1 MWHEKRDTMQ
11 HYKST
16 LQVLKASFR
25 NKMKRDQFY
34 HILRSLHFSDNENEL
49 NKTDENYEW

>member
-1 MWHEKRDTMQ
+1 
-11 HYKST
+11 
-16 LQVLKASFR
+16 
-25 NKMKRDQFY
+25 MKRDQFY